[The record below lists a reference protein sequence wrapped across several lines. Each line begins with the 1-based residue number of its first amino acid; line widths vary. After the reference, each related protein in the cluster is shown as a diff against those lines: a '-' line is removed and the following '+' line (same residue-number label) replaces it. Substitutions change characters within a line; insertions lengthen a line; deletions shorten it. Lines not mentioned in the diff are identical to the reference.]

1 MDMMVQVTTRNW
13 HATAWMAYSKS
24 FINVSPQ
31 LNGGAENSG
40 HEIWGRDIVIAV
52 TYFSS
57 IIICYISDVQLFA

>member
-1 MDMMVQVTTRNW
+1 
-13 HATAWMAYSKS
+13 MAYSKS